1 MRINNIKKT
10 TALIIKG
17 AKSIEI
23 IGGGITGL
31 PVADVI
37 TSETINRVIRIPV
50 QLPNPIPIKIKKTC
64 STKIILKLWA
74 NVIPI
79 DLKVPILDLI

>member
-1 MRINNIKKT
+1 MNKIKKT

-17 AKSIEI
+17 AKSIEV

-31 PVADVI
+31 PVSDVI
-37 TSETINRVIRIPV
+37 TSETINRVISIPV
-50 QLPNPIPIKIKKTC
+50 PVPNPIPINIRKSC
-64 STKIILKLWA
+64 SMKIILKLWD

-79 DLKVPILDLI
+79 DRKVPILDLI